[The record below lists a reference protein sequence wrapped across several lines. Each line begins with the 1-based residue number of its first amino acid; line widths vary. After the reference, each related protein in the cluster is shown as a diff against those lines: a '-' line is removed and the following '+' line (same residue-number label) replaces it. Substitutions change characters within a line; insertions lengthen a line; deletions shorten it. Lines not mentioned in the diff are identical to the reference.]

1 MKCAA
6 LVKFD
11 DHTQAYFNSEIPLAV
26 GNAVIAGGK
35 LGVVSKVIDWLDIQ
49 DFPVVECKTTL
60 PKKPRPEETVDLG
73 EHIVDYGFVQQT
85 IDRVLAAR
93 DLPVGEEPEA
103 PQREFVC
110 HPEDFV
116 IRGGVLMK
124 YRGKDEYIRIPDGV
138 EEIGKNVV
146 WGTWDHP
153 VRAVAIPKSV
163 YRIGE
168 KAFYSSQLE
177 EVIFEGVPE
186 EIAKEAFDSSEFCVI
201 RLPQGIKTIGKYAFL
216 RGMMVLVK
224 EKRRR
229 TGWDGN
235 CFSLAGGVVY
245 DSANYI
251 EENGILYGP
260 AIEEGKPSVPAEKA
274 EKLCVIGVTKHK
286 SKIVI
291 PDMVAGKPVILIGA
305 GAFEGAKWLEE
316 IVLPDGL
323 DTIGEDA
330 FKNSELQR
338 VVFPKGKFW
347 ILSGAFYGTYLT
359 ELYLPA
365 NVRFEEGTEEQFA
378 CSLVTD
384 LVAEAGDD
392 NWLPPRAFDGC
403 ASLKNVVLPESI
415 AEIGDGAFRSCMS
428 LENVCIEGDPDF
440 GEAVF
445 LGDQKLRYNRREG
458 KSFLGNPKDP
468 FAVPV
473 KIK

>member
-1 MKCAA
+1 MKCAV

-11 DHTQAYFNSEIPLAV
+11 DNTQAYFNSEIPLAV

-35 LGVVSKVIDWLDIQ
+35 LGVVSKAIDWLDIQ

-60 PKKPRPEETVDLG
+60 PKKSCPEETVA
-73 EHIVDYGFVQQT
+73 E
-85 IDRVLAAR
+85 R
-93 DLPVGEEPEA
+93 DLPVEEELEA
-103 PQREFVC
+103 PQKEFVC
-110 HPEDFV
+110 NPDDFV

-124 YRGKDEYIRIPDGV
+124 YKGMDERIRIPDGV
-138 EEIGKNVV
+138 GEIGKNVT

-153 VRAVAIPKSV
+153 VRSVAIPKSV

-168 KAFYSSQLE
+168 RAFYSSKLE

-186 EIAKEAFDSSEFCVI
+186 EIAKEAFGSDDLCVI
-201 RLPQGIKTIGKYAFL
+201 RLPQGIKTIGKFAFL
-216 RGMMVLVK
+216 RGTMVLVK

-229 TGWDGN
+229 SDWDIN
-235 CFSLAGGVVY
+235 CFSLAGCVIY

-260 AIEEGKPSVPAEKA
+260 AIKEGKPSVSVEKA
-274 EKLCVIGVTKHK
+274 EELSVVGVTKHK
-286 SKIVI
+286 NKIVI
-291 PDMVAGKPVILIGA
+291 PDMVAGKRVVLIGA
-305 GAFEGAKWLEE
+305 GAFERAKWLDE
-316 IVLPDGL
+316 IVFSDNL
-323 DTIGEDA
+323 DAIGEDA
-330 FKNSELQR
+330 FRDSGLQR

-359 ELYLPA
+359 ELFIPA

-384 LVAEAGDD
+384 LVVEEGDD

-415 AEIGDGAFRSCMS
+415 VEIGAGTFRSCIN
-428 LENVCIEGDPDF
+428 LENVCIEGDPDL
-440 GEAVF
+440 GEDVF
-445 LGDQKLRYNRREG
+445 WGDNKLRCNKREG
-458 KSFLGNPKDP
+458 KQFLGSSKNP
-468 FAVPV
+468 FAVHV
-473 KIK
+473 EIK